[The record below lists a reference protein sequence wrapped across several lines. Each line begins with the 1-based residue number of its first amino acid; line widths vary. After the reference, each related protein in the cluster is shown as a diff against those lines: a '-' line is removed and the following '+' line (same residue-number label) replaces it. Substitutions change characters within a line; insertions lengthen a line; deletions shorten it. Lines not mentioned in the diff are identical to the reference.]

1 MRIAHVDMTGTP
13 LPIPDPNPS
22 VTVHLGQAHLDGDV
36 VIGEEHRLDACP
48 RRDLQR
54 LTRVHICMVA
64 EIASQGPDAI
74 AAHLAERAIA
84 IAIVHKPNGL
94 TSGRDS
100 IGVVCRIGAYDADHP
115 VRAYPGPPVA
125 DAAYVVGR
133 KLKLASCVGQEHE
146 IVLGAMAFDEW
157 MLAHIGDSPKHRC
170 LLIRPRLIG
179 CVQQPTST
187 DSEPI
192 MGDTLTLKDGN
203 PGWVWPL
210 LPTHR
215 ESLVKAF
222 EDLSPESRRLRFL
235 TPVERLSDSMLHQL
249 VDEVDGVDHIAL
261 VVFVETETEA
271 LPIAIGRIVRYPDIH
286 DAADIAVTVRDDWQG
301 RGVAT
306 ALLSLL
312 VARRPVDVTRII
324 TEVAMDNPASLAML
338 RHLGPMRLH
347 DTGMGI
353 FDVEINLEAT
363 APSVMPEE
371 PVTGERL
378 HPVLGRPGREI
389 LRNRDLVCGW
399 LSSPASDTPE
409 SPSGPAQSRQDI
421 DPEALDKTI

>member
-1 MRIAHVDMTGTP
+1 
-13 LPIPDPNPS
+13 
-22 VTVHLGQAHLDGDV
+22 
-36 VIGEEHRLDACP
+36 
-48 RRDLQR
+48 
-54 LTRVHICMVA
+54 
-64 EIASQGPDAI
+64 
-74 AAHLAERAIA
+74 
-84 IAIVHKPNGL
+84 
-94 TSGRDS
+94 
-100 IGVVCRIGAYDADHP
+100 
-115 VRAYPGPPVA
+115 
-125 DAAYVVGR
+125 
-133 KLKLASCVGQEHE
+133 
-146 IVLGAMAFDEW
+146 
-157 MLAHIGDSPKHRC
+157 
-170 LLIRPRLIG
+170 
-179 CVQQPTST
+179 
-187 DSEPI
+187 
-192 MGDTLTLKDGN
+192 MGDTLTLKDGT

-363 APSVMPEE
+363 APSVMPEQ

-378 HPVLGRPGREI
+378 HPVLERPGREI

-399 LSSPASDTPE
+399 LSASTGDAPE
-409 SPSGPAQSRQDI
+409 STTGPAQSEEGI